1 MLTMTLVRIVTEE
14 ADFWGIIHGTEW
26 TWTRLLRTPL
36 LHPQPHWSSTSM
48 DCSRGGGVSSLES
61 SISMTLTLVVR
72 PRREVGAE
80 QARVRDYARRRVI
93 EGRQGGGGVQ
103 YGREDGE
110 ERRG

>member
-1 MLTMTLVRIVTEE
+1 
-14 ADFWGIIHGTEW
+14 
-26 TWTRLLRTPL
+26 
-36 LHPQPHWSSTSM
+36 
-48 DCSRGGGVSSLES
+48 LES